1 MARAG
6 QPARVAGAPCG
17 GECHPCAMLYW
28 SYAYAV
34 LRFSAY
40 LLIRNSAKG
49 SPSPAAERAAN
60 KDATT

>member
-1 MARAG
+1 
-6 QPARVAGAPCG
+6 
-17 GECHPCAMLYW
+17 MLYW